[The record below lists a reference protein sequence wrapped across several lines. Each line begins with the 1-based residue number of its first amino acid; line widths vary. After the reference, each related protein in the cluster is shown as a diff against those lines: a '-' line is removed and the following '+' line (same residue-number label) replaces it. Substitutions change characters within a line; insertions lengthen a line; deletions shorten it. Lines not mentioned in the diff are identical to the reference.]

1 MKTSLTISS
10 IGLNIF
16 KLPSHVFKMLK
27 IQDTNSTTCKTCKR
41 LIKYSIKDNN
51 ISSFNT
57 KNSDEQI
64 CCLKHLEHIQKY
76 LETCKKPE
84 IKK

>member
-1 MKTSLTISS
+1 MDENKWQD
-10 IGLNIF
+10 
-16 KLPSHVFKMLK
+16 VFKMLK